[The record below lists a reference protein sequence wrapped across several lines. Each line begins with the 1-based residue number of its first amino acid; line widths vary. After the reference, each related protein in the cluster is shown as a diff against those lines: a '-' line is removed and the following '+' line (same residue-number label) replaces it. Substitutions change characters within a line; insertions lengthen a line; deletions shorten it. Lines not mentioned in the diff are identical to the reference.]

1 MRTQIATRRHR
12 RRAVSRS
19 ILTLVTLLALAG
31 MVLSPVGDQIA
42 LAQTGDQQ
50 APPAEEVEEVE
61 NPDEAEEPQ
70 VPVQPTESPLV
81 PPPITEVPLEGV
93 EEPAPPTEMLD
104 DDLATDEPIVD
115 QVHSLTIDVYR
126 CDHPTFDPY
135 FSSNAQTVLDQCAA
149 PGSGDF
155 LLESTIP
162 VPPQSGSSLEFQIG
176 SRVVIQD
183 RLAPGYDDP
192 IANCFALDANGA
204 TIDQIGPAKTADGV
218 WKVRSDSD
226 VHCDWYQV
234 DRGHGD
240 VYIVN
245 MACPQSLN
253 LHLPNVPGSTLTMDQ
268 LVAACTEPAGPITF
282 NVTYSGIYS
291 MVDTSGGEFND
302 VFFGGVNSGPITI
315 WEDTPPQFE
324 QPIVYCQVNTVEGV
338 ELVPFAPAAVHDG
351 RAVDWDLG
359 HGQRLHC
366 AWFNVPPGPGL
377 LEPGSDPT
385 STVAP
390 TVPPNGL
397 STLTIRK
404 HTCPAGYDP
413 EGPGASPMSD
423 CPDGPNGVN
432 FTLVDQ
438 DPDTVD
444 LQTMTGDSIDNAV
457 TFGGL
462 APGDYTVTETIP
474 GGTAA
479 VFVLGCG
486 SGGGIDPIP
495 VFVTNGTV
503 DIGLSQ
509 GILLTCHWFNI
520 PEVSS
525 QPITREGAL
534 DATPGIAAT
543 LTGTASLTV
552 YAYDCPT
559 GFDVNTVDA
568 NPQTSCT
575 PADGINLDLEDM
587 IDDGGGWYFEIPTD
601 GTGNDTITDLPEGRY
616 TITGYVRDG
625 TTATFAWDCYD
636 LTGSSSRTDPLAMGA
651 ILTLDL
657 DDGAQVR
664 CDWFQVTGGA
674 GRIVLNNHA
683 CGYLVPAYTLG
694 LEQLGAQCTDDPGT
708 MNFIAVAD
716 RYRESQPASKTPLVL
731 ASFANVPSGSVS
743 VGVDLPEGWATPIV
757 YCQVY
762 LENGSPVSPPAEA
775 NVSARTASFLLEPGQ
790 VVYCDW
796 YNVAQGFAEI
806 HIASYACSPGFD
818 AYAQDVSVCADDPGT
833 VDFTVEGS
841 RLYLETKPA
850 TGSTTADFVG
860 VPSGKVR
867 INETLPDGYGV
878 PVVWCS
884 VVAED
889 GTNVSSRSPMQV
901 GVGTSITRELSA
913 GQVLNCDW
921 YNVPGGMGS
930 VYIWTQACP
939 PGLDVH
945 AMSDFEL
952 DTYCTDDIPAT
963 EFLVASGSFAQYA
976 SSTDLSRYASFP
988 AVPAGALTVTTETL
1002 PTGYGPPIVFCRA
1015 QESGLPATS
1024 PRKVAIKG
1032 ESSISWDLEP
1042 GQDLY
1047 CRWRHVPYEETTGDN
1062 GRIVNYKVFCPEDVD
1077 AASLDLEGLRQACT
1091 ETRGGV
1097 PFTVT
1102 NGNGFSRAAVTSG
1115 QTGVAIVEN
1124 VPPSGVTI
1132 QETIPDGHAE
1142 PIVYCDSLPKD
1153 QRAFASIPMAR
1164 IPAVNGAIEYTV
1176 EPMAEVQCHWFNVPG
1191 TDNTVT
1197 VIKRE
1202 CPDDVAYDRDQAY
1215 YEATCTQKHEGIDF
1229 TLTYSKGT
1237 AVRTTDAGGTVQ
1249 WADVPLGPF
1258 SVQEHIPKEYGE
1270 PVVFCFAG
1278 SGISLAQPLRMDTPG
1293 GYLEDELTTGKTYYT
1308 CHWYNVPGGPGE
1320 VTVHKYTCPPG
1331 YDLHASGA
1339 DPREDCTDV
1348 TDGISFTLAGAAAN
1362 IQDTTGA
1369 DGTVRFDGLAP
1380 GPYSVTES
1388 VPDGTSYVFVLDCYG
1403 QIRGELRPYPLS
1415 MGETLAIDIG
1425 AGESIE
1431 CYWYNAPDY
1440 EGGRLTVV
1448 KHQCSTE
1455 TYVSDV
1461 DCEIYKDGQDFD
1473 LVYWN
1478 GEAWEYHSTQATDG
1492 VGRTTFVD
1500 LTPGEYWLDEHDR
1513 EWCHMT
1519 SEAISDDGNWL
1530 NVYEGGETVV
1540 EVYNCG
1546 TDPDDQGK
1554 PGDTP
1559 TKYPNTGVPPDQPSH
1574 QEP

>member
-1 MRTQIATRRHR
+1 MRVLTAVHR
-12 RRAVSRS
+12 RRRHARPRS
-19 ILTLVTLLALAG
+19 FLTILYLIALMG
-31 MVLSPVGDQIA
+31 MVLSPIGDQVA
-42 LAQTGDQQ
+42 MAQTGDEQ
-50 APPAEEVEEVE
+50 APPAEEAEEVE
-61 NPDEAEEPQ
+61 NPGEIIEEEPEE
-70 VPVQPTESPLV
+70 PIQPTDPPLM
-81 PPPITEVPLEGV
+81 PPPITEVPLEGI

-104 DDLATDEPIVD
+104 DDLATDEPTVD
-115 QVHSLTIDVYR
+115 QTHSLTIDVYR

-135 FSSNAQTVLDQCAA
+135 FSSNAQTVLDQCVGQGTGEFS
-149 PGSGDF
+149 P
-155 LLESTIP
+155 ESTMP
-162 VPPQSGSSLEFQIG
+162 VQPQTGGALEFQIG
-176 SRVVIQD
+176 DFLVVVE

-192 IANCFALDANGA
+192 IADCYLRDANGA
-204 TIDQIGPAKTADGV
+204 TIDRIGPGKANGGY
-218 WKVRSDSD
+218 WKVGSVQSD
-226 VHCDWYQV
+226 VHCNWYQV

-268 LVAACTEPAGPITF
+268 LVEACTEPAGPITF

-291 MVDTSGGEFND
+291 MVDTTGGEFND

-338 ELVPFAPAAVHDG
+338 ELVPFAPAGVHDG

-377 LEPGSDPT
+377 LDPGPDPT
-385 STVAP
+385 ATVAP
-390 TVPPNGL
+390 TIPPNGL

-413 EGPGASPMSD
+413 EAPGASPMID

-474 GGTAA
+474 GGTAS

-486 SGGGIDPIP
+486 GGGGIDPIP
-495 VFVTNGTV
+495 VFVTNGTLV
-503 DIGLSQ
+503 IGLPQ
-509 GILLTCHWFNI
+509 GVLLTCHWFNI

-534 DATPGIAAT
+534 EATPGIAAA

-552 YAYDCPT
+552 YAYDCPA

-568 NPQTSCT
+568 NPQASCT

-601 GTGNDTITDLPEGRY
+601 GTGYDTITDLPEGRY

-674 GRIVLNNHA
+674 GRIVINNHA

-694 LEQLGAQCTDDPGT
+694 LEELGAQCTDDPGT
-708 MNFIAVAD
+708 MDFIAVAD
-716 RYRESQPASKTPLVL
+716 GYRESQPASKTPLVL

-775 NVSARTASFLLEPGQ
+775 NVSTRTASFLLEPGQ

-806 HIASYACSPGFD
+806 HIASYACAPGFD
-818 AYAQDVSVCADDPGT
+818 AYAQDVSTCAEDPGT

-850 TGSTTADFVG
+850 TGASAAAFTG
-860 VPSGKVR
+860 VPSGKVT

-921 YNVPGGMGS
+921 FNVRGGSGMVS
-930 VYIWTQACP
+930 IWKQSCP
-939 PGLDVH
+939 DGFDAHTATRLELELQCNEPIGTVDFGL
-945 AMSDFEL
+945 
-952 DTYCTDDIPAT
+952 T
-963 EFLVASGSFAQYA
+963 SGSFSAFA
-976 SSTDLSRYASFP
+976 SSTNLFRYADFP
-988 AVPAGALTVTTETL
+988 AVPAGSLSVVQTPPGGYDDPVVYCRVQEPTKPVTPNERVDAVNGTT
-1002 PTGYGPPIVFCRA
+1002 
-1015 QESGLPATS
+1015 
-1024 PRKVAIKG
+1024 
-1032 ESSISWDLEP
+1032 ISWDLGPNQWLICEW
-1042 GQDLY
+1042 Y
-1047 CRWRHVPYEETTGDN
+1047 SAHET
-1062 GRIVNYKVFCPEDVD
+1062 
-1077 AASLDLEGLRQACT
+1077 
-1091 ETRGGV
+1091 
-1097 PFTVT
+1097 
-1102 NGNGFSRAAVTSG
+1102 
-1115 QTGVAIVEN
+1115 
-1124 VPPSGVTI
+1124 
-1132 QETIPDGHAE
+1132 
-1142 PIVYCDSLPKD
+1142 DS
-1153 QRAFASIPMAR
+1153 
-1164 IPAVNGAIEYTV
+1164 
-1176 EPMAEVQCHWFNVPG
+1176 
-1191 TDNTVT
+1191 TVT
-1197 VIKRE
+1197 VVKRE
-1202 CPDDVAYDRDQAY
+1202 CPADVAYDRDQAF
-1215 YEATCTQKHEGIDF
+1215 YEATCTQQHEGIDF
-1229 TLTYSKGT
+1229 TLTHGKGT
-1237 AVRTTDAGGTVQ
+1237 AAGTTDAEGTVQ

-1258 SVQEHIPKEYGE
+1258 SIQEHIPKEYGE
-1270 PVVFCFAG
+1270 PIVYCFAG
-1278 SGISLAQPLRMDTPG
+1278 SDISLAVFGRMDAPG
-1293 GYLEDELTTGKTYYT
+1293 GHLESGLTAANTLYT

-1331 YDLHASGA
+1331 YDLHAAGA
-1339 DPREDCTDV
+1339 DPMADCPSRTNGV
-1348 TDGISFTLAGAAAN
+1348 PFT
-1362 IQDTTGA
+1362 IQAEGFQAQGTTGDA
-1369 DGTVRFDGLAP
+1369 GEGAVTFGDLTH
-1380 GPYSVTES
+1380 GPYTVTETMPS
-1388 VPDGTSYVFVLDCYG
+1388 GTASAFVLDCTG
-1403 QIRGELRPYPLS
+1403 GKLGAIRPYPLS
-1415 MGETLAIDIG
+1415 TGDTLDIEVG
-1425 AGESIE
+1425 AGEKIE
-1431 CYWYNAPDY
+1431 CYWYNVPEY
-1440 EGGRLTVV
+1440 EEGRLTVV
-1448 KHQCSTE
+1448 KYQCSTP
-1455 TYVSDV
+1455 TYISDV
-1461 DCEIYKDGQDFD
+1461 DCQIYENGQDFD
-1473 LVYWN
+1473 LMFWN
-1478 GEAWEYHSTQATDG
+1478 GDEWEYHSTRTTDG

-1500 LTPGEYWLDEHDR
+1500 LTPGEYWLDEHERD
-1513 EWCHMT
+1513 WCHLAS
-1519 SEAISDDGNWL
+1519 SEISGDGNWL
-1530 NVYEGGETVV
+1530 NVSDAGETVV
-1540 EVYNCG
+1540 SVYNCG
-1546 TDPDDQGK
+1546 TEPGAQGK
-1554 PGDTP
+1554 PSTTP
-1559 TKYPNTGVPPDQPSH
+1559 AKYPDTGVPPEEPAPI
-1574 QEP
+1574 QEAP